1 MKMGTTRRRFV
12 QGSVA
17 AATLMAAPAIGRA
30 SETPAA
36 AKTLKAV
43 MQGDLRSFDP
53 IWTTANISSYHGAL
67 IYDTLFGVDAN
78 DKPQPQMVESFG
90 TSDDQ
95 LTWTFK
101 LRDGL
106 GFHDGSPVTAADCVA
121 SIRRWAVRDG
131 AGQHMFLR
139 VKDISAKDDKSFA
152 VAFSEPYPLILDAF
166 AKAGTPVLY
175 IMRKKDAET
184 DPMQQITEYV
194 GSGPFI
200 FNTKETKQG
209 ASYVYD
215 RNPKY
220 QPRSEP
226 ASGMAGGKIAKL
238 DRVIWDNVA
247 DDQTAIAAL
256 QNGEI
261 DFYELPPIDL
271 IDQLEADKNIH
282 VEVLNK
288 SGQIVWCRMNWL
300 YPPFN
305 NVKAR
310 QAMLYLVN
318 QNDVMKAAFGNP
330 KYYRACASY
339 FGCGT
344 PMENDE
350 NTEWFKEAPNKEK
363 AAQLFKESGYD
374 GRPVVIL
381 QPTNFAVFNTADQLL
396 AQWLREIGVN
406 AELAASD
413 WGGVV
418 TRRAV
423 REPPEKGGWNIFV
436 TSASGAAFG
445 NPITLVGHQ
454 ANGEKGWF
462 GWPSDELHEKLR
474 DKWAKAQPQDRLA
487 VAKEIQRNAWNF
499 VPHVYMGLYLQ
510 PAAMRANVKGVIGMP
525 ELIPFWNIEKT

>member
-1 MKMGTTRRRFV
+1 
-12 QGSVA
+12 
-17 AATLMAAPAIGRA
+17 
-30 SETPAA
+30 
-36 AKTLKAV
+36 
-43 MQGDLRSFDP
+43 MQGDLRSLDP

-139 VKDISAKDDKSFA
+139 VKDIGAKDDKTFA
-152 VAFSEPYPLILDAF
+152 ITFSEPYPLILDAF

-184 DPMQQITEYV
+184 DPMQQITEHV

-200 FNTKETKQG
+200 FNTNETKQG
-209 ASYVYD
+209 AFYVYD
-215 RNPKY
+215 RNAKY
-220 QPRSEP
+220 RPRSEP

-238 DRVIWDNVA
+238 DRVIWENVA

-374 GRPVVIL
+374 GRPIVIL

-418 TRRAV
+418 TRRAN

-462 GWPSDELHEKLR
+462 GWPSDETHEKLR

>member
-1 MKMGTTRRRFV
+1 MTTTRRRFV

-17 AATLMAAPAIGRA
+17 AATLVAAPAIGRA
-30 SETPAA
+30 EVAPSP

-53 IWTTANISSYHGAL
+53 IWTTANITSYHAGM
-67 IYDTLFGVDAN
+67 IYDTLFGVDGN
-78 DKPQPQMVESFG
+78 DKPQPQMVDSFG

-106 GFHDGSPVTAADCVA
+106 KFHDGSPVTSADCIA

-131 AGQHMFLR
+131 AGQHLFVR
-139 VKDISAKDDKSFA
+139 VKDTSAKDDQT
-152 VAFSEPYPLILDAF
+152 FSIALKEPYPLMLDAM
-166 AKAGTPVLY
+166 AKAGTSVLY
-175 IMRKKDAET
+175 VMRKKEAET
-184 DPMQQITEYV
+184 DPMQQVTEYV

-200 FNTKETKQG
+200 FNKNETRMG

-215 RNPKY
+215 RNPNY
-220 QPRSEP
+220 VPRAEP
-226 ASGMAGGKIAKL
+226 PSGMAGGKVAKL

-247 DDQTAIAAL
+247 DEQTAIAAL
-256 QNGEI
+256 QNAEI
-261 DFYELPPIDL
+261 DFYEVPPVDL
-271 IDQLEADKNIH
+271 IGQLEADKNIH

-288 SGQIVWCRMNWL
+288 TGQIAWCRVNWL

-310 QAMLYLVN
+310 QALLYLVN
-318 QNDVMKAAFGNP
+318 QQDVMKAAIGNP
-330 KYYRACASY
+330 KYYRTCGAY

-350 NTEWFKEAPNKEK
+350 NTQWFKEAPNQAK
-363 AAQLFKESGYD
+363 AKQLFQESGYD

-396 AQWLREIGVN
+396 AQWLKEIGVN
-406 AELAASD
+406 AQLAASD

-436 TSASGAAFG
+436 TSGSGAAFG
-445 NPITLVGHQ
+445 NPITLVGH
-454 ANGEKGWF
+454 AATGDKGWF
-462 GWPSDELHEKLR
+462 GWPANALHEQLR
-474 DKWAKAQPQDRLA
+474 DKWAKAKPEDRLA
-487 VAKEIQRNAWNF
+487 IAKEIQRNAWDF
-499 VPHVYMGLYLQ
+499 VPHVYMGQYLQ
-510 PAAMRANVKGVIGMP
+510 PAAWRTNVKGVIGMP

>member
-1 MKMGTTRRRFV
+1 MATTRRRFV

-17 AATLMAAPAIGRA
+17 AATFMAAPAIGRA

-43 MQGDLRSFDP
+43 MQGDLRSLDP

-139 VKDISAKDDKSFA
+139 VKDIGAKDDKTFA
-152 VAFSEPYPLILDAF
+152 ITFSEPYPLILDAF

-184 DPMQQITEYV
+184 DPMQQITEHV

-200 FNTKETKQG
+200 FNTNETKQG
-209 ASYVYD
+209 AFYVYD
-215 RNPKY
+215 RNAKY
-220 QPRSEP
+220 RPRSEP

-238 DRVIWDNVA
+238 DRVIWENVA

-374 GRPVVIL
+374 GRPIVIL

-418 TRRAV
+418 TRRAN

-462 GWPSDELHEKLR
+462 GWPSDETHEKLR

>member
-1 MKMGTTRRRFV
+1 
-12 QGSVA
+12 
-17 AATLMAAPAIGRA
+17 
-30 SETPAA
+30 
-36 AKTLKAV
+36 
-43 MQGDLRSFDP
+43 
-53 IWTTANISSYHGAL
+53 
-67 IYDTLFGVDAN
+67 
-78 DKPQPQMVESFG
+78 
-90 TSDDQ
+90 
-95 LTWTFK
+95 
-101 LRDGL
+101 
-106 GFHDGSPVTAADCVA
+106 
-121 SIRRWAVRDG
+121 
-131 AGQHMFLR
+131 
-139 VKDISAKDDKSFA
+139 
-152 VAFSEPYPLILDAF
+152 
-166 AKAGTPVLY
+166 
-175 IMRKKDAET
+175 
-184 DPMQQITEYV
+184 
-194 GSGPFI
+194 SGPFI
-200 FNTKETKQG
+200 FNTNETKQG
-209 ASYVYD
+209 AFYVYD
-215 RNPKY
+215 RNAKY
-220 QPRSEP
+220 RPRSEP

-238 DRVIWDNVA
+238 DRVIWENVA

-363 AAQLFKESGYD
+363 AAQLFRESGYD

-418 TRRAV
+418 TRRAN

-462 GWPSDELHEKLR
+462 GWPSDETHEKLR